1 MAVCNIFR
9 HLSKE
14 TGTFL
19 TFSQYMEDLTIW
31 KTEGKYH
38 KIVPSKFIAI
48 DCKQANY
55 NNSTLPKYIQEYFE
69 NACACFKN
77 NPQTMVGDEID
88 SMAFGWDPEYTKTL
102 FWNMMF
108 ETESN
113 SIQRGLI
120 DMEDIKYVGDINLQS
135 YNTVDGMGYSE
146 IYCHIPNEATSYVY
160 TKNTNQ
166 HQITHRIQRN
176 MDQCVEGFKYGELD
190 GWELLSLYENYEYC
204 LDKSYEFSW
213 DNKTLSTTKTE
224 DKSFNINMIVVLYDI
239 WNDHNVV
246 YSGIP
251 LGMYITGLIGN
262 NGVQNSITKYVSNE
276 DIYNTGTSY
285 GLRICSRYVVS
296 EGTDNY
302 IVKEVTVED
311 NNYGDLSR
319 VLSQLSIS
327 QNKMDEVVNK
337 TYNTEQNYKNLLAIF
352 KNSRTN
358 VPYIK
363 IVNNESCWFV
373 NGKLIGPS
381 VVDGVYDSYTNNE
394 IDYLLDSKLN
404 QSFQI
409 IASAQNN
416 EGKYIF
422 LKDAQQDII
431 LKWDVYYEGEKINP
445 RYVGVSTDGQTF
457 KDCTTTNQMV
467 IPDVNTTKNYT
478 FKAEYGQ
485 LVSLSTVTIYFVD
498 PIFFGEIPIA
508 SLTNEKQNNIHN
520 YDYLSSLNDKTLGSL
535 IKGNLQKYTS
545 NTQNGNYE
553 ITTNKNYPGH
563 ICYAYPEHLG
573 ELRYI
578 TDMDGYMYYDSGKSE
593 VDEITNSFIH
603 RLIQI
608 KNPLDGRTEDVNY
621 HVYINKEPSYVYKH
635 ILKFKKQVTADDLND
650 YLN

>member
-48 DCKQANY
+48 DCKQGNY

-77 NPQTMVGDEID
+77 NLQTTVEDEID
-88 SMAFGWDPEYTKTL
+88 SMAFGWDPEHTKTL

-108 ETESN
+108 ESESDSD
-113 SIQRGLI
+113 SIQKGLI
-120 DMEDIKYVGDINLQS
+120 DISDVKYVGDINLQS

-146 IYCHIPNEATSYVY
+146 IYCHIPNDAASYVY
-160 TKNTNQ
+160 TKTTNPN
-166 HQITHRIQRN
+166 QITHKIQRN
-176 MDQCVEGFKYGELD
+176 IGQCVEGFKYGELD
-190 GWELLSLYENYEYC
+190 GWELLSLYEGYEYM
-204 LDKSYEFSW
+204 LDKSYTFSW
-213 DNKTLSTTKTE
+213 DDKALSTTKTE
-224 DKSFNINMIVVLYDI
+224 DKSFNINMIVILYDI

-262 NGVQNSITKYVSNE
+262 DGIQNSITKYVSNE

-285 GLRICSRYVVS
+285 GLRICSRYAVS

-381 VVDGVYDSYTNNE
+381 VVDGVYDAYTNNE

-422 LKDAQQDII
+422 LKDAEQDII
-431 LKWDVYYEGEKINP
+431 LKWDVYYEGEKVTP
-445 RYVGVSTDGQTF
+445 RYVGMSMDGQTF
-457 KDCTTTNQMV
+457 TDCTKTNQ
-467 IPDVNTTKNYT
+467 IIISNVNTTKNYT

-485 LVSLSTVTIYFVD
+485 LVSLSTVTVYFVD
-498 PIFFGEIPIA
+498 PIFFGEIPI
-508 SLTNEKQNNIHN
+508 TNFTNYENNIHS
-520 YDYLSSLNDKTLGSL
+520 YDYLSDLSDGDLGNL
-535 IKGNLQKYTS
+535 IKMNLQKYTT

-553 ITTNKNYPGH
+553 ITTDKNYPGH
-563 ICYAYPEHLG
+563 ICYAYPEQLG

-578 TDMDGYMYYDSGKSE
+578 TDMDGYMYYDSGKSN
-593 VDEITNSFIH
+593 VDAANSFIH
-603 RLIQI
+603 RQI
-608 KNPLDGRTEDVNY
+608 TINKPLDEGNEDVNY
-621 HVYINKEPSYVYKH
+621 HVYINKEPSYVYKQ
-635 ILKFKKQVTADDLND
+635 ILKFKKQVTVDEVND